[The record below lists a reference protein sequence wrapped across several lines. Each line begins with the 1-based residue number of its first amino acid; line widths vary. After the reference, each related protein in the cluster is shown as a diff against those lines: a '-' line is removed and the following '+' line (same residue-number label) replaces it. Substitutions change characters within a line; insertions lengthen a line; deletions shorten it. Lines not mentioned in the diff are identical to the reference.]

1 MMAEN
6 KNSHTYDNKNP
17 PEYWWVKDEDEF
29 SQHCRH
35 CSLKHSD
42 VIVCLENEAEV
53 KAWTSIKDVP
63 DWDVGKG
70 NEDNKDID
78 QHN

>member
-1 MMAEN
+1 MVI
-6 KNSHTYDNKNP
+6 KCKHTYCSKDP
-17 PEYWWVKDEDEF
+17 PTYGRVKDEEEF
-29 SQHCRH
+29 CQHCRH

-63 DWDVGKG
+63 YWDVGNG
-70 NEDNKDID
+70 YEDNKDID